1 MQTPTYHSGELSQE
15 QLDRILISDDFKVF
29 VDRTTR
35 LVERALC
42 DSSDILFDYLT
53 GANGEG
59 GYDSL
64 FLFSSLLFLSLS
76 IYPLPLPLGNLWLA

>member
-64 FLFSSLLFLSLS
+64 SLSLSLS
-76 IYPLPLPLGNLWLA
+76 INPLPLPLGNLWLA

>member
-15 QLDRILISDDFKVF
+15 QLDRILVSDDFKVF

-59 GYDSL
+59 GYVCETLSL
-64 FLFSSLLFLSLS
+64 SLSLSLSPFSLTSSLLQ
-76 IYPLPLPLGNLWLA
+76 